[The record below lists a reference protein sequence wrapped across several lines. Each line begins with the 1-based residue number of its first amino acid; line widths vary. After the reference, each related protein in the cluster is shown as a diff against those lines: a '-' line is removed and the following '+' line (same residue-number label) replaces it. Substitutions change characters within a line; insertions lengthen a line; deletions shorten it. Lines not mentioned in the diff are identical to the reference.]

1 MKRFKGFIFWGKK
14 ERIFGIMVA
23 LAVVMLLSGCGA
35 NAAEINAHT
44 PGFFNHYVVFPL
56 SWLIQQLAQW
66 FGGSFGLAIM
76 SLTLIVRLA
85 LLPLMMRQTRAQQGM
100 KRKMSAMQPD
110 LDRVKKK
117 YENKKDAA
125 SQQSMQQEMMS
136 LYKEHQFNPLNIGC
150 LPILIQLP
158 ILSGMYTAIRLTPEL
173 ASHSFLWFRLGQP
186 DWILAIFVAVVYLA
200 QAKLSQLQ
208 MTAEQRKQFAIME
221 YLSPIMMAVFSFNA
235 PAAMP
240 LYWTVS
246 GTFLLLQSLW
256 FRRRYPTEEAADK
269 VKLGEVTPTT

>member
-1 MKRFKGFIFWGKK
+1 MKRFKGFTLWGKK
-14 ERIFGIMVA
+14 ERILGLIVV

-35 NAAEINAHT
+35 NAAEINAQT

-76 SLTLIVRLA
+76 TLTFIVRLA

-110 LDRVKKK
+110 LDRIKKK
-117 YENKKDAA
+117 YENKKDAT
-125 SQQSMQQEMMS
+125 SQQSMQQEMMT

-186 DWILAIFVAVVYLA
+186 DWILSIVVAIVYLA
-200 QAKLSQLQ
+200 QAKLSQFQ
-208 MTAEQRKQFAIME
+208 MTPDQRKQFAIMG
-221 YLSPIMMAVFSFNA
+221 YLSPLMMAVFSFNA

-246 GTFLLLQSLW
+246 GSFLLLQSLW
-256 FRRRYPTEEAADK
+256 FRRRYPIEEAESK
-269 VKLGEVTPTT
+269 VKLGEATPT